1 MNDILNQLDEFFYQ
15 QKESERNVFFI
26 LPFLLAGFLS
36 YYFVYPITDEALT
49 TAINEKNSIESK
61 IQKKK
66 QENMGLKTANKRIPV
81 KIKRIEN
88 EVKNMQ
94 SIQNRLSELLN
105 NIRFV
110 VFDLN
115 KWAEIYNKI
124 PQYIKDNNLMVLKI
138 DNQLFLENSSVKNQ
152 KNVKDLV
159 KLKMQII
166 LEVAGNFPN
175 VVRFIK
181 TFEGQRELVKIE
193 QLETDG
199 EVSKITINIYGAEI

>member
-1 MNDILNQLDEFFYQ
+1 M
-15 QKESERNVFFI
+15 
-26 LPFLLAGFLS
+26 
-36 YYFVYPITDEALT
+36 YPITNKALT
-49 TAINEKNSIESK
+49 TAINEKRSIESK

-66 QENMGLKTANKRIPV
+66 QENMGLNSVNKRIPV
-81 KIKRIEN
+81 KIKRIKN

-94 SIQNRLSELLN
+94 SIQNRLSKLLN

-124 PQYIKDNNLMVLKI
+124 PQYIKDNNLMLLKL

-152 KNVKDLV
+152 KDVKNLV

-166 LEVAGNFPN
+166 LEVAGSFPN
-175 VVRFIK
+175 VVRLIK

-199 EVSKITINIYGAEI
+199 EVSKITVNIYGAEI